1 MFFQTSL
8 TSFSVIK
15 KKSVCSSLAS
25 EDLHTVYH
33 SYHMEHF
40 YNTLWWFYNL
50 PFLQLSLSTCIT
62 VQLNSGIPL
71 TCLPDDAPV
80 LADPTYTWSFTS
92 AHTQQQHTL
101 EEKGEVLNLRNINTT
116 QEGQYKCVQDGFK
129 AEDRMRLS
137 RTFTIR
143 VEG

>member
-1 MFFQTSL
+1 M
-8 TSFSVIK
+8 
-15 KKSVCSSLAS
+15 
-25 EDLHTVYH
+25 D
-33 SYHMEHF
+33 HF

-50 PFLQLSLSTCIT
+50 PFLQLSLSTRDIT
-62 VQLNSGIPL
+62 VLLNSGIPL

-101 EEKGEVLNLRNINTT
+101 EEKGEILNLRNIITT